1 MLSAGLKLS
10 TMKLYNYFRS
20 GTSFRVRIALNLK
33 GLPYEYVSVH
43 LAKGEHRQDA
53 YRAVSPDTLV
63 PVLDLQGDPEQAMLS
78 QSMAIIEYLDE
89 THPEPV
95 LLPAD
100 ALGRARVRALAQ
112 TVACEIHPINN
123 LRILKYL
130 GGTLGLSEQQRAD
143 WYNHWVL
150 EGLQSYERRLQDLQ
164 KERAAAGLPPSVY
177 SYGDTPTLA
186 DCCLV
191 PQVINGQRFGLKY
204 EGLPLTM
211 AAFDACMKLD
221 AFQKA
226 HPRNCPDFE
235 A

>member
-1 MLSAGLKLS
+1 
-10 TMKLYNYFRS
+10 MKLYNFFRS

-33 GLPYEYVSVH
+33 GLPYEYQPVH
-43 LAKGEHRQDA
+43 LPKGEHRQDA
-53 YRAVSPDTLV
+53 YRAISPDSLV
-63 PVLDLQGDPEQAMLS
+63 PTLDVQGEPDQALLS

-89 THPEPV
+89 THPTPP

-100 ALGRARVRALAQ
+100 PLGRAQVRALAQ

-130 GGTLGLSEQQRAD
+130 VGTLKLSDEQRNA
-143 WYNHWVL
+143 WYNHWTV
-150 EGLQSYERRLQDLQ
+150 EGLKSYERRLQDLAQ
-164 KERAAAGLPPSVY
+164 QRAAAGLPPSVY

-191 PQVINGQRFGLKY
+191 PQVVNGTRFGLVY
-204 EGLPLTM
+204 EDLPLTM
-211 AAFDACMKLD
+211 AAFDACMKLP
-221 AFQKA
+221 AFELA

>member
-1 MLSAGLKLS
+1 
-10 TMKLYNYFRS
+10 
-20 GTSFRVRIALNLK
+20 VRIALNLK
-33 GLPYEYVSVH
+33 GLSYDYVPVH
-43 LAKGEHRQDA
+43 LAKGEHKADA

-63 PVLDLQGDPEQAMLS
+63 PVLDLEGQPEHALLS

-89 THPEPV
+89 THPQPP
-95 LLPAD
+95 LLPPD
-100 ALGRARVRALAQ
+100 PLGRARVRALAQ

-130 GGTLGLSEQQRAD
+130 GGTLGLSEAQRVD

-150 EGLQSYERRLQDLQ
+150 EGLRSYERRLEDLQ
-164 KERAAAGLPPSVY
+164 RERAVAGLPPSVY

-191 PQVINGQRFGLKY
+191 PQVVNGQRFGLKY

-211 AAFDACMKLD
+211 AAFDACMRLD
-221 AFQKA
+221 AFQQA
-226 HPRNCPDFE
+226 HPSQCPDAE